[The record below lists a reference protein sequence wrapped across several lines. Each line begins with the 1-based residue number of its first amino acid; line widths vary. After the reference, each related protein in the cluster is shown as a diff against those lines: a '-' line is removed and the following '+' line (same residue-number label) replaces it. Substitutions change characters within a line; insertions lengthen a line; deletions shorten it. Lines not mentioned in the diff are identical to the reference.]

1 MRKHLGPVLLC
12 VLLAVGTIRAGDPAL
27 DNYALTMPNLQKMV
41 QAYEAIDAA
50 AQADPTVAERLNQND
65 DETTSIDALVAK
77 HEADPTIKKA
87 FASAGIS
94 PRDGILTLA
103 ALATAAGSLYVKE
116 RTGKE
121 PEGSPT
127 ALANVKFYEEHRTE
141 IETLNGRL
149 RKLGSLNPDRNE
161 DESP

>member
-1 MRKHLGPVLLC
+1 MRLFTALVA
-12 VLLAVGTIRAGDPAL
+12 VLLAFGTGLAGETAL
-27 DNYALTMPNLQKMV
+27 DNFALTMPNLTKMV

-50 AQADPTVAERLNQND
+50 AQADPALTARLNENND
-65 DETTSIDALVAK
+65 ESIGIDALIAK
-77 HEADPTIKKA
+77 HDADPAIKKA

-94 PRDGILTLA
+94 TRDGILTLA
-103 ALATAAGSLYVKE
+103 ALATAAGRVYVKE
-116 RTGKE
+116 QTGKE

-127 ALANVKFYEEHRTE
+127 SLANVKFYEEHRGE

-149 RKLGSLNPDRNE
+149 RKLESLNPERDE